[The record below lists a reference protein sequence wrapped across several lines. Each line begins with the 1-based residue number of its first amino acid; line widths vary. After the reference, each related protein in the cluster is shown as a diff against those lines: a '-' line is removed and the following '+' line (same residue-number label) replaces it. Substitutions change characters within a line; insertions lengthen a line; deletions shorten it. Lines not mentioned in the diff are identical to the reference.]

1 MNSEEIAKLF
11 KLDQVDFEQ
20 CKSAEEYELKLS
32 KQADDFFFDN
42 CFKNEEILFA
52 AFDFYY
58 SKKLLKN
65 NENLIKLKNLLNSNK
80 IFKYLKDNEL
90 GIISLIIIIT
100 AYDKSTDYDIYNIE
114 NEENY
119 KNNKTQK
126 IYDNYIKFT
135 NETEDFFDFK
145 SWFKDEVE
153 LMTANLYLSLRAM
166 VVQNEQQRKICENL
180 VLNNLD
186 LKNLSDFD
194 YVFNTYIENIKQS
207 NMNNKELV
215 DRERNLKIN
224 KFIRDVYNM
233 FMSLSSHILS
243 RDIIAEL
250 VSIIYDNQIDKRR
263 IKELI
268 KKGNSHF
275 TITKYEKKYIYD
287 SHRNIVA
294 MEIVRCKIM
303 NDFSL

>member
-11 KLDQVDFEQ
+11 KLDQLDFEQ
-20 CKSAEEYELKLS
+20 CKSAEEYEYKLL
-32 KQADDFFFDN
+32 KQADDAFFN
-42 CFKNEEILFA
+42 NYSKNEEILFA

-58 SKKLLKN
+58 SVKLLEN
-65 NENLIKLKNLLNSNK
+65 NNNLIKLKDLLNNNK
-80 IFKYLKDNEL
+80 LLRYFRNEKL
-90 GIISLIIIIT
+90 GIFGFIIIIT
-100 AYDKSTDYDIYNIE
+100 AFDKSTDYDIYNIE

-250 VSIIYDNQIDKRR
+250 VSIIYDNQIDKSR

-275 TITKYEKKYIYD
+275 TIT
-287 SHRNIVA
+287 
-294 MEIVRCKIM
+294 
-303 NDFSL
+303 

>member
-1 MNSEEIAKLF
+1 MNSEEISKLF
-11 KLDQVDFEQ
+11 KLDQVDFEK
-20 CKSAEEYELKLS
+20 CKSAEEYELELS
-32 KQADDFFFDN
+32 NQVDDFFFKN
-42 CFKNEEILFA
+42 YFKNEEILFA

-58 SKKLLKN
+58 SIKLLEN
-65 NENLIKLKNLLNSNK
+65 NDNLITLKNLLNNNK
-80 IFKYLKDNEL
+80 LLRYFRNKKL
-90 GIISLIIIIT
+90 GIFGLIIIIT
-100 AYDKSTDYDIYNIE
+100 AFNKSTDYDIYNIE

-153 LMTANLYLSLRAM
+153 LITANLYLSLRAM
-166 VVQNEQQRKICENL
+166 IAQNEQQRKICENL
-180 VLNNLD
+180 VLNNLN

-233 FMSLSSHILS
+233 FMSLSSHTLS

-250 VSIIYDNQIDKRR
+250 VSIIYDNQIDKSR
-263 IKELI
+263 IKKLI

-275 TITKYEKKYIYD
+275 TITKYEKKYISD

>member
-1 MNSEEIAKLF
+1 M
-11 KLDQVDFEQ
+11 
-20 CKSAEEYELKLS
+20 
-32 KQADDFFFDN
+32 KQ
-42 CFKNEEILFA
+42 ILLILTTFLTLA
-52 AFDFYY
+52 CNGQETKQDKFVLTVSPIIDKTDKTNQTIIETLTEF
-58 SKKLLKN
+58 LNIKN
-65 NENLIKLKNLLNSNK
+65 NSLTENKFWAQSDFQKFIYPY
-80 IFKYLKDNEL
+80 I
-90 GIISLIIIIT
+90 
-100 AYDKSTDYDIYNIE
+100 DIYNIE

-119 KNNKTQK
+119 KNDKTQK

-153 LMTANLYLSLRAM
+153 LITANLYLSLRAM
-166 VVQNEQQRKICENL
+166 IAQNEQQRKICENL
-180 VLNNLD
+180 VLNNLN

-233 FMSLSSHILS
+233 FMSLSSHTLS

-250 VSIIYDNQIDKRR
+250 VSIIYDNQIDKSR
-263 IKELI
+263 IKKLI

-275 TITKYEKKYIYD
+275 TITKYEKKYISD

>member
-90 GIISLIIIIT
+90 GIIGLIIIIT

-215 DRERNLKIN
+215 DR
-224 KFIRDVYNM
+224 
-233 FMSLSSHILS
+233 
-243 RDIIAEL
+243 
-250 VSIIYDNQIDKRR
+250 
-263 IKELI
+263 
-268 KKGNSHF
+268 
-275 TITKYEKKYIYD
+275 
-287 SHRNIVA
+287 
-294 MEIVRCKIM
+294 
-303 NDFSL
+303 

>member
-1 MNSEEIAKLF
+1 MKSEEISKLF

-20 CKSAEEYELKLS
+20 CKSAEEYEFKLL
-32 KQADDFFFDN
+32 KQADDFFFN
-42 CFKNEEILFA
+42 NYFKNEEILFS

-58 SKKLLKN
+58 SIKLLEN
-65 NENLIKLKNLLNSNK
+65 NDNLIKLKNLLNNNK
-80 IFKYLKDNEL
+80 LLRYFRDNEL
-90 GIISLIIIIT
+90 GIFGLIITIT
-100 AYDKSTDYDIYNIE
+100 AFNKSTDYDIYNIE

-145 SWFKDEVE
+145 SWFKDEIE

-166 VVQNEQQRKICENL
+166 IVQNEQQRKICENL
-180 VLNNLD
+180 ILNNSD

-224 KFIRDVYNM
+224 KFIRNLYNM
-233 FMSLSSHILS
+233 FRSLKNHVLS
-243 RDIIAEL
+243 NAIISEL
-250 VSIIYDNQIDKRR
+250 VSIIYDNQIDKRK
-263 IKELI
+263 ITELI
-268 KKGNSHF
+268 EKGNPHF
-275 TITKYEKKYIYD
+275 TITEYEKKYIRD
-287 SHRNIVA
+287 QDHNIIA
-294 MEIVRCKIM
+294 MEIVRYKIN
-303 NDFSL
+303 NDPLT

>member
-1 MNSEEIAKLF
+1 MNSEEISKLF
-11 KLDQVDFEQ
+11 KLDQVDFEK
-20 CKSAEEYELKLS
+20 CKSAEEYESKLL
-32 KQADDFFFDN
+32 KQADDAFFN
-42 CFKNEEILFA
+42 NYFKNEEILFA

-58 SKKLLKN
+58 SIKLLEN
-65 NENLIKLKNLLNSNK
+65 NDNLITLKNLLNNNK
-80 IFKYLKDNEL
+80 LLRYFRNKKL
-90 GIISLIIIIT
+90 GIFGLIIIIT
-100 AYDKSTDYDIYNIE
+100 AFNKSTDYDIYNIE

-119 KNNKTQK
+119 KNDKTQK

-153 LMTANLYLSLRAM
+153 LITANLYLSLRAM
-166 VVQNEQQRKICENL
+166 IAQNEQQRKICENL
-180 VLNNLD
+180 VLNNLN

-233 FMSLSSHILS
+233 FMSLSSHTLS

-250 VSIIYDNQIDKRR
+250 VSIIYDNQIDKSR
-263 IKELI
+263 IKKLI

-303 NDFSL
+303 NHFSL